1 MKISDKTKL
10 LLAISMLYGLKRDIE
25 HRLYKCEDCKFTL
38 DYIDYCLKILE
49 ESEENEQEI
58 IEEEEEEEEQ
68 ESSSRININKEIEK
82 NEKERQKQIQKNS
95 KSK

>member
-38 DYIDYCLKILE
+38 DYIDYCLNILTE
-49 ESEENEQEI
+49 DSTND
-58 IEEEEEEEEQ
+58 
-68 ESSSRININKEIEK
+68 
-82 NEKERQKQIQKNS
+82 
-95 KSK
+95 